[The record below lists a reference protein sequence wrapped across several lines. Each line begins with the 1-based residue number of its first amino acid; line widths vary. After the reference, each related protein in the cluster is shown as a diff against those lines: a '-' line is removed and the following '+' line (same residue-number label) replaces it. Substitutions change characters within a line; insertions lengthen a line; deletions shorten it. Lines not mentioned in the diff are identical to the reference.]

1 MPQGQTKIQMGRNF
15 GGEKVSLKAKLKLE
29 KRFPRQTILE
39 RHRSTDVSWCMDVTR
54 YEDGDLREE
63 EVINFARFFV
73 SELRSVNIPWSL
85 NVLDRYYDTKENTW

>member
-1 MPQGQTKIQMGRNF
+1 
-15 GGEKVSLKAKLKLE
+15 
-29 KRFPRQTILE
+29 
-39 RHRSTDVSWCMDVTR
+39 MDVTR